1 MYEAKTQ
8 LSKLLERVEHGEQI
22 VIARAGRPVAMLVP
36 YADPATMPRVP
47 GLLRGQIWMSD
58 DFDDPLP
65 EFDLPGYGL
74 EEVEEPSRR
83 SSSRRHWAGRS

>member
-8 LSKLLERVEHGEQI
+8 LSKLLERVEHGERI
-22 VIARAGRPVAMLVP
+22 TIARAGKPIAMLVP
-36 YADPATMPRVP
+36 YEDPTKTPRVP
-47 GLLRGQIWMSD
+47 GLMRGQIWMSD

-74 EEVEEPSRR
+74 GEPGDPSE
-83 SSSRRHWAGRS
+83 ST